1 MELEGALSRLKG
13 SIARYCTKTLF
24 HSGSAAKES
33 AVSRR
38 ILSIL
43 LIAGLFVGA
52 CSAPATTPA
61 AQPLPPN
68 VPAEAPAR
76 PLAIDVALAV
86 KPDTAAQNDL
96 LNYQVTIRNTD
107 TVPASGLELQITLPP
122 AVHWE
127 KGDAGEYEPGTR
139 TVTAMLKD
147 IAPGGELS
155 YGFTT
160 RLLGIPEGD
169 TLTQAVSVV
178 QPNAGPI
185 ATAKADAAVD
195 NPVAEATFTE
205 EGGTL
210 KSGDGHVWLD
220 VDRAGYWGRPV
231 RIQQQWGSLG
241 DMQPGQPGGFYT
253 NNLTAADAETGEVI
267 AAFKAPVKLT
277 LRLGDFVPAGQSF
290 YLMRQNEQGGAWE
303 IEAGPVT
310 LDQAGGVQV
319 ELTRPGAL
327 AGWNGDPNK

>member
-1 MELEGALSRLKG
+1 LLKS
-13 SIARYCTKTLF
+13 SIARYCTQTLF
-24 HSGSAAKES
+24 LSGSAAQE
-33 AVSRR
+33 AAMSRR

-43 LIAGLFVGA
+43 LIAGWLAGA
-52 CSAPATTPA
+52 CSAPANSPA
-61 AQPLPPN
+61 AQQLPAN

-76 PLAIDVALAV
+76 PVAIDVALAV
-86 KPDTAAQNDL
+86 KPDMAAQNDL
-96 LNYQVTIRNTD
+96 LNYQVTMKNTD
-107 TVPASGLELQITLPP
+107 SVPASGLELQITLPP

-139 TVTAMLKD
+139 TVTALLKD

-160 RLLGIPEGD
+160 RLGGVPEGD

-178 QPNAGPI
+178 QPNVGPI

-210 KSGDGHVWLD
+210 KSGDGRVWLD
-220 VDRAGYWGRPV
+220 VEHVGNWGRPV

-241 DMQPGQPGGFYT
+241 DMQPGQPGGFFT
-253 NNLTAADAETGEVI
+253 NNLNAADAETGEI
-267 AAFKAPVKLT
+267 ISTFKAPVKLM

-290 YLMRQNEQGGAWE
+290 YLLRQNEPGGAWE
-303 IEAGPVT
+303 IEAGPLK
-310 LDQAGGVQV
+310 LDQAGEVQV
-319 ELTRPGAL
+319 ELTHPGAL